1 MPKIELTR
9 SQINNLIDFFD
20 YEFISYILSVR
31 KSTAPDNISC
41 LVDMCDIYKKLKEA
55 EVVDNAE

>member
-20 YEFISYILSVR
+20 YEFINGIR
-31 KSTAPDNISC
+31 NDTETDNMNY

-55 EVVDNAE
+55 QENNNAE

>member
-9 SQINNLIDFFD
+9 SQIENLIDFFD
-20 YEFISYILSVR
+20 YEFINGIR
-31 KSTAPDNISC
+31 NDTETDNMNY

-55 EVVDNAE
+55 EVADNAE